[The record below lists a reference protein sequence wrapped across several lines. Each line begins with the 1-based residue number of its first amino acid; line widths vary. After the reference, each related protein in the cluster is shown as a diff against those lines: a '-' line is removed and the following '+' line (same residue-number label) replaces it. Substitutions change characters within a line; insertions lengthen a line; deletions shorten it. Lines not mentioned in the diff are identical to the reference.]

1 MMNLIRSRQLRRGA
15 AIVFLLAVV
24 GLGLW
29 SVGSY
34 AFGEYHL
41 RRATKELQRQRYRAA
56 LKEFESALRFRPTSA
71 QLHLLIGRT
80 ARQAGRFPLAW
91 EHLHRCRELQKG
103 VSADLQIEEYMLR
116 AQTGQLEDVFR
127 FLVPHLRE
135 EDEYTSLVLETL
147 SHAYLFLYRFDGAWQ
162 CLQRWLQ
169 LQPEN
174 VEALYL
180 CGKYYTLV
188 VKLELAIDSLQ
199 KAINLDPTRLDA
211 RLLLGES
218 LRQAHHIDEAAAQFE
233 LALQQDAGN
242 REARVGLAG
251 CLADNSKW
259 AEAESTLDGIS
270 DDNADAELSY
280 VRGRIAE
287 GRGRYEEAIPFFRAA
302 IASRPSDNVSC
313 IHLIQCYQR
322 LGNEAQASESQ
333 ELLDRIEKDQMR
345 LIAIT
350 NKEKDALPSDPA
362 LCCELGEVC
371 LRLGL
376 NRRGL
381 HWLQAALYIDPHY
394 RRAHEQ
400 LLRYYERLGLEGKED
415 AAFHRRML
423 SQ

>member
-1 MMNLIRSRQLRRGA
+1 MNLIRSRRLQRGL
-15 AIVFLLAVV
+15 AIVFLLALV
-24 GLGLW
+24 GLGMWLA
-29 SVGSY
+29 GSY
-34 AFGEYHL
+34 FLGEYHL
-41 RRATKELQRQRYRAA
+41 SRAKNELQQQRYRAA
-56 LKEFESALRFRPTSA
+56 LKEFESALRFRSNSA

-80 ARQAGRFPLAW
+80 ARQAGKFSLAW

-103 VSADLQIEEYMLR
+103 VSADLQLEEYMLR

-127 FLVPHLRE
+127 FLVPHLHE
-135 EDEYTSLVLETL
+135 EDEYTPLVLETL

-169 LQPEN
+169 LQPDN
-174 VEALYL
+174 VEAQYL

-188 VKLELAIDSLQ
+188 VKLELAIESLQ
-199 KAINLDPTRLDA
+199 KALKLDPTRLDA
-211 RLLLGES
+211 RLLLGET
-218 LRQAHHIDEAAAQFE
+218 LRQAHHSDEAATQFE
-233 LALQQDAGN
+233 LALEQDAGN
-242 REARVGLAG
+242 RQARVGLAS
-251 CLADNSKW
+251 CRVDKNEW
-259 AEAESTLDGIS
+259 TEAESLLDGIS
-270 DDNADAELSY
+270 TDDTDAELSY

-287 GRGRYEEAIPFFRAA
+287 GRGHYDEAILFFRAA
-302 IASRPSDNVSC
+302 IVARPSDHVSC

-376 NRRGL
+376 KRRGL
-381 HWLQAALYIDPHY
+381 HWLQAALFLDAHY

-400 LLRYYERLGLEGKED
+400 LLRYYEQLGPEGAEE